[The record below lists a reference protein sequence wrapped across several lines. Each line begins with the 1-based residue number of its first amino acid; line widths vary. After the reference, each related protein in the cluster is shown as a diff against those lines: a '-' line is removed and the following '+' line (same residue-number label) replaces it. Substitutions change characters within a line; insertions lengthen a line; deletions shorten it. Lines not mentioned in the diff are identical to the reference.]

1 MDPLLVCSLECSKKK
16 KKKKKEKTKRK
27 CNNRIFMVAFCT
39 VCGTFIV
46 WRMSHPVDMPGGG
59 RKVGKLWFWAKVLLG
74 PTDLTCPTCR
84 CDFENATLAARTDH
98 KTLTPTQN
106 PPIPTQ
112 NHPPPMLEYLYV
124 YQHRNKKRR
133 KENKTQ
139 NGTHESLNM
148 CFCFLCCFSTVTSCF
163 FLAPPIYGLLH
174 RLLIVSQL

>member
-1 MDPLLVCSLECSKKK
+1 
-16 KKKKKEKTKRK
+16 
-27 CNNRIFMVAFCT
+27 MVAFCT

-46 WRMSHPVDMPGGG
+46 WRMSHPVDVPGGG

-124 YQHRNKKRR
+124 YQPRNKKRR

-148 CFCFLCCFSTVTSCF
+148 CFLLFMLLFYCHILFFFFSTSDLWIVASSFNCLSIVNCPS
-163 FLAPPIYGLLH
+163 LAT
-174 RLLIVSQL
+174 